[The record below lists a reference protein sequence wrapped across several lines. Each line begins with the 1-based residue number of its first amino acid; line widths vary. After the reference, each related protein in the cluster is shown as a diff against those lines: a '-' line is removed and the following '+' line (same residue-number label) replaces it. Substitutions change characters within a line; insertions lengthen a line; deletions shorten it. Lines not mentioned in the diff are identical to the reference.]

1 MSDANPH
8 KVAMEQLTW
17 AMHQLHILNRQ
28 LSVPIQDV
36 IANDVIN
43 PDNIEVTFSSI
54 GGLTDVKQS
63 LHDLVILPLVR
74 PELFANNK
82 LLR

>member
-1 MSDANPH
+1 MS
-8 KVAMEQLTW
+8 L
-17 AMHQLHILNRQ
+17 
-28 LSVPIQDV
+28 QDV

-54 GGLTDVKQS
+54 GGLMDVKQS